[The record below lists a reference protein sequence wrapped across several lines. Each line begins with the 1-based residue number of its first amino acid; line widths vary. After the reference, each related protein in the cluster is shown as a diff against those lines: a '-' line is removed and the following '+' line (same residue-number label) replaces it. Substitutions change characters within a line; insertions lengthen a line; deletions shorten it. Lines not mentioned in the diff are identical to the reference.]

1 MASSSV
7 LPDIRRVERR
17 KIDEY
22 LLHPINS
29 RGKAS
34 FFQAHGFAL
43 VRWEA
48 LRDALI
54 EHASAWPVAE
64 VVVSPYG
71 SRYLVRGGL
80 RTPSGRDPWPLVCSV
95 WQADNGDTGVR
106 LITAY
111 PAYPANP
118 A

>member
-1 MASSSV
+1 MPTAPV
-7 LPDIRRVERR
+7 LPDTRRIDRS

-22 LLHPINS
+22 LLHPING

-34 FFQAHGFAL
+34 FFQAYGFAL
-43 VRWEA
+43 ERWEE
-48 LRDALI
+48 LRNALI
-54 EHASAWPVAE
+54 EHAETWPVAE

-80 RTPSGRDPWPLVCSV
+80 RTPSGREPWPLVCSV
-95 WQADNGDTGVR
+95 WQADNGGVGAR

-111 PAYPANP
+111 PA
-118 A
+118 

>member
-1 MASSSV
+1 MPSSPV

-17 KIDEY
+17 KIDDY

-34 FFQAHGFAL
+34 FFQAYGFAHDK
-43 VRWEA
+43 WEM

-54 EHASAWPVAE
+54 EHASVWPVAE
-64 VVVSPYG
+64 VVGSPYG

-95 WQADNGDTGVR
+95 WQADNGDTGAR

-111 PAYPANP
+111 PA
-118 A
+118 